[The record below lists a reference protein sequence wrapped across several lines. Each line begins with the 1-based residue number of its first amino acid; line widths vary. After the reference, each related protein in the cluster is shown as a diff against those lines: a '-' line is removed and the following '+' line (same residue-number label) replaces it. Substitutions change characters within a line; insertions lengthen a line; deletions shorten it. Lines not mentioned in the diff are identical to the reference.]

1 MNFNQ
6 HKQLKLVL
14 NQIFLS
20 VNWPGVLSLMF
31 QRSRAIQ
38 VADQNVTKLAF
49 STFFGNKMSCH
60 VKIK

>member
-38 VADQNVTKLAF
+38 VADQNVTK
-49 STFFGNKMSCH
+49 
-60 VKIK
+60 